1 MTRVIPLVAF
11 TLLLLASPAP
21 GGAEEPTHPLQVELS
36 LPISTAPSGK
46 VRSLEP
52 IEQGD
57 ARIRTVARNQ
67 RGGETVQVDITLD
80 YKVPKGTIALDELVE
95 QIQVETATP
104 GGELFQQAVIDAQLV
119 PLNPNRAQLLY
130 RVTLFYPTDAP
141 SYLLRLRLY
150 GNYE

>member
-11 TLLLLASPAP
+11 SLLLLLSPVAA
-21 GGAEEPTHPLQVELS
+21 GAEEPTHPLQVELS

-46 VRSLEP
+46 ARSLDA
-52 IEQGD
+52 IEQGE
-57 ARIRTVARNQ
+57 ATLRTVARNQ
-67 RGGETVQVDITLD
+67 RGGETVQVDLTLD
-80 YKVPKGTIALDELVE
+80 YRVPKGTIALDELVE

-104 GGELFQQAVIDAQLV
+104 GGELFQQAAIDAQLV
-119 PLNPNRAQLLY
+119 TLNPNRARLLY

-141 SYLLRLRLY
+141 TYLLRLRLY

>member
-11 TLLLLASPAP
+11 SLLLLAAPVPA
-21 GGAEEPTHPLQVELS
+21 GAAEPTHPLQVELS
-36 LPISTAPSGK
+36 LPMSTAPSGK
-46 VRSLEP
+46 ARSQGP

-57 ARIRTVARNQ
+57 ATIRTVARNQ
-67 RGGETVQVDITLD
+67 RGGETVQVDVTLD

-119 PLNPNRAQLLY
+119 TLNPNRARLLY

-141 SYLLRLRLY
+141 TYLLRLRLY

>member
-1 MTRVIPLVAF
+1 MARTFLLAAVLALVA
-11 TLLLLASPAP
+11 ASPARA
-21 GGAEEPTHPLQVELS
+21 GDPTHPLQLELS

-46 VRSLEP
+46 ARSLDP

-57 ARIRTVARNQ
+57 ATIRTVARNQ
-67 RGGETVQVDITLD
+67 PGAETVRVDLTLD
-80 YKVPKGTIALDELVE
+80 YKVPKGTIALDEHVE

-119 PLNPNRAQLLY
+119 TLNPNRAKLLY
-130 RVTLFYPTDAP
+130 RVTLFYPTEGQ
-141 SYLLRLRLY
+141 SYLLRLRLF

>member
-1 MTRVIPLVAF
+1 MARATLLAAVF
-11 TLLLLASPAP
+11 TLAFALPARA
-21 GGAEEPTHPLQVELS
+21 GDPTHPLQVELS
-36 LPISTAPSGK
+36 LPIATAPSGK
-46 VRSLEP
+46 ARSIDA

-57 ARIRTVARNQ
+57 AKLRTVARNQ
-67 RGGETVQVDITLD
+67 RGGETVQVDLTLD

-95 QIQVETATP
+95 QIQIETATA

-119 PLNPNRAQLLY
+119 TLNPNRARLLY
-130 RVTLFYPTDAP
+130 RVTLFYPTEGQ

>member
-1 MTRVIPLVAF
+1 MARASLLAAFFALLVA
-11 TLLLLASPAP
+11 APARA
-21 GGAEEPTHPLQVELS
+21 GDPTHPLQLELS
-36 LPISTAPSGK
+36 LPIATAPSGK
-46 VRSLEP
+46 ARSLDA

-57 ARIRTVARNQ
+57 ATIRTVARNQ
-67 RGGETVQVDITLD
+67 RGGETVQVDLTLD

-119 PLNPNRAQLLY
+119 TLNPNRAKLLY
-130 RVTLFYPTDAP
+130 RVTLFYPTEGP